1 MTDSRNRRPRQ
12 SSAMSALLSA
22 ATAVPVVAGYHVE
35 QLIGEGGFGQVWRAT
50 TADGTQ
56 VAIKIL
62 HLELIRSTDA
72 LTRFE
77 RELAAIQRLDHRSV
91 VGALGYGKLDD
102 GRPYLALEYVA
113 GPSLRDVIASRGM
126 LPPAEV
132 LALLEPLAD
141 ALTLAHEQNLIHRD
155 IKASN
160 VILGHDSAGPRPVL
174 LDFGLV
180 KLNDQDGPGLT
191 SSRSMLGTP
200 AAMAPEQMR
209 GQSVTTRTDI
219 YAMGLLAYHM
229 LTGQMAFGGAPGVVQ
244 SYLQVH
250 GPRPRPSAKA
260 DLDPAI
266 DAPIARALATNPAD
280 RFATVKGFVEAL
292 RAVIAPQPIASG
304 PEPVIAVYIEGDPH
318 ALAAASNLTTSAGMM
333 IALAMPTSMIAVVK
347 VGAIDV
353 AALVAKLGRLEHAK
367 IAIGST
373 TAELCGNAIDGE
385 ALDVEAWAPYPL
397 ADGIWVAP
405 SLTP

>member
-1 MTDSRNRRPRQ
+1 MTDSRNRRPKP
-12 SSAMSALLSA
+12 SSAMSALMSA
-22 ATAVPVVAGYHVE
+22 ATVVPVVAGYHVE

-50 TADGTQ
+50 TLDGKP

-132 LALLEPLAD
+132 LELLEPLSD
-141 ALTLAHEQNLIHRD
+141 ALTAAHERNLIHRD

-160 VILGHDSAGPRPVL
+160 VILGHDAAGPRPVL

-180 KLNDQDGPGLT
+180 KLNDQEGPGLT

-209 GQSVTTRTDI
+209 GQAVTTRTDI
-219 YAMGLLAYHM
+219 YALGLLAYHM

-244 SYLQVH
+244 SYLQIH

-280 RFATVKGFVEAL
+280 RFATVGEFIAAL
-292 RAVIAPQPIASG
+292 RAVIAPQTLATG
-304 PEPVIAVYIEGDPH
+304 PEPVVAVYVEGDAL
-318 ALAAASNLTTSAGMM
+318 ALAAASNLTTGAGMM
-333 IALAMPTSMIAVVK
+333 IALAMPNSLIAVAP
-347 VGAIDV
+347 VGAIDL
-353 AALVAKLGRLEHAK
+353 AALVEKLAKLEHAK
-367 IAIGST
+367 VAVGAT
-373 TAELCGNAIDGE
+373 TAERSGNAIDGE

-397 ADGIWVAP
+397 ADQLWISPA
-405 SLTP
+405 LQT